1 MSTMIALVGEQPM
14 PNLLPVLYYKP
25 ERVVLIY
32 TQQTEKVTER
42 LQQILNEQSESL
54 LLGPIEAYNIA
65 DTEKRIRS
73 WIETHLAAEETVLFN
88 VTGGTKLMMLP
99 AYRVAE
105 QRQKPFFYLETR
117 KGSIV
122 YSYQF
127 LPDGTLSPPEEIELP
142 TLLDINT
149 FLRVHVG
156 GYESGSGSPEEKG
169 RLFEEGV
176 YNALETEMDEI
187 EGNVKIGGA
196 LEIDFVVRMGNRF
209 GIIEAKASKGKKQA
223 IDQLNTAG
231 GREYLGTYT
240 SKFLVMG
247 EQWEDRSNLRELAEA
262 RQITVIEMQNYD
274 HSGMLTPEDKQH
286 LVETIRKR
294 M

>member
-1 MSTMIALVGEQPM
+1 MITMIALMGEQPM

-42 LQQILNEQSESL
+42 LQKILNEQSESL
-54 LLGPIEAYNIA
+54 LLGPIGAYNIA
-65 DTEKRIRS
+65 NTEERICS
-73 WIETHLAAEETVLFN
+73 WIDTHLAADETALFN

-105 QRQKPFFYLETR
+105 QLRNPFFYLETR

-127 LPDGTLSPPEEIELP
+127 LPDGTLSPPKEIELP
-142 TLLDINT
+142 TLLDIET
-149 FLRVHVG
+149 FLRAHVD
-156 GYESGSGSPEEKG
+156 GYESGSGSPEERG

-176 YNALETEMDEI
+176 YNALEMEMDEI
-187 EGNVKIGGA
+187 KGNVKIGGA
-196 LEIDFVVRMGNRF
+196 LEIDFVVRIGNRF
-209 GIIEAKASKGKKQA
+209 GIIEAKAGKGKKKA

-247 EQWEDRSNLRELAEA
+247 EQWEDKSDLRELADA
-262 RQITVIEMQNYD
+262 RQITVIEMKNYD
-274 HSGMLTPEDKQH
+274 HSGVLTSEDKQR